1 MSSHPKTIDA
11 DLLAVYAMEE
21 MRRHDV
27 SQLVVTNNGVYAG
40 IIHLHDLVKEG
51 II

>member
-1 MSSHPKTIDA
+1 MSINPKTIDA

-21 MRRHDV
+21 MRRHDI
-27 SQLVVTNNGVYAG
+27 SQLVVKNNGMYGG
-40 IIHLHDLVKEG
+40 IIHLHDLIKEG